1 MRLFQNGT
9 NVSDSLNVGLRL
21 NELDAAI
28 TNLRRR
34 FNGNRG
40 VGVVT
45 RLNRLENRTRVLG
58 GAVPI
63 GERMRNMLRRITTL
77 EGRVDE
83 IVTKLTED
91 NCESGPC
98 QNGGSCIDLYDGFT
112 CRCTDNWMGTTCTLD
127 VNECANF
134 AGTDLGCQNGAT
146 CSNTPGSYK

>member
-9 NVSDSLNVGLRL
+9 DVSDSLNVGLRL
-21 NELDAAI
+21 NEMDTAI
-28 TNLRRR
+28 GNLRRR

-40 VGVVT
+40 IMT
-45 RLNRLENRTRVLG
+45 RLNRLENRTRSLG

-63 GERMRNMLRRITTL
+63 SERMRNLFRRITVL

-83 IVTKLTED
+83 IFIKLTED

-98 QNGGSCIDLYDGFT
+98 QNGGSCIDLYDGFA
-112 CRCTDNWMGTTCTLD
+112 CRCTDNWTGTTCTVD

-146 CSNTPGSYK
+146 CSNIPGSYK